1 MNSHHESLADLLDR
15 LTAPAQ
21 LYDKLPDQAVRCFAC
36 AHRCLIREGR
46 RGICQVRFNAGGVLY
61 APHGYAAGIQSD
73 PIEKKPFYHVL
84 PGADA
89 LTFGML
95 GCDMHC
101 DYCFPGDTSVVTQ
114 AGPKTLAQI
123 FVCTEHRQ
131 KTDDAEIGY
140 PTGAY
145 VVTASGQ
152 TRKVRAVFRHEYEGM
167 LTRIT
172 PYYLPDLRCTPD
184 HRIYATAAIDAP
196 PTPIRACDLTENH
209 WLVVPRG
216 YTFSADQVI
225 DVKKEIGHIQTP
237 YSVPWKYSQ
246 EDYKRIK
253 QLTEEGLSSNEI
265 GKIFETSGSNIRH
278 VRRRLTNR
286 LMEEVRTQVPILE
299 NGSIRF
305 PNERRPGIH
314 TYIPFN
320 TAMARLFGL
329 YCAEGCVVTSASRP
343 NSHTLNFSFAPEE
356 IDLAAETQKLL
367 KTTFGIQAQVV
378 QRDTTIGIAI
388 GKASLALLCKALAG
402 AKSADKRVPEHLFQA
417 PCEVVQA
424 FLDAYVEGDGH
435 RYKNGKISITTVSEE
450 MAYGTAWLALKLG
463 HLPSIYVN
471 ERPSMGEIEGRA
483 VQQAPK
489 QFVVVWY
496 ENAKIKRKMVEQT
509 DCFLVPI
516 RSITSEP
523 HNGPVYNL
531 EVEEEHNFLA
541 NFFLVCNC
549 QNWLTSQ
556 ALRHDAAGVRPTR
569 VSAAQLIG
577 LAQQAGAKAMVSSY
591 NEPLITTEWAV
602 EVFQQARAHDLICG
616 FVSNGNATA
625 EALDYLRPWA
635 QCYKIDLKTMQDR
648 NYRQLGAVLQH
659 ILDGIRMVHER
670 GFWLEIV
677 TLLVPGFNDAEAELR
692 DLAGFIAAVS
702 PDIPWH
708 VTAFH
713 PDYQMTGQ
721 RATTARDLLRAAV
734 IGKEAGLH
742 FVYAGNLP
750 GQIGDF
756 AHTFCPGCGQVLIE
770 RTGFQIRSYR
780 LTPAGTCPA
789 CAAVIPGI
797 WP

>member
-1 MNSHHESLADLLDR
+1 MNAHHLSLADRLDQ
-15 LTAPAQ
+15 LTTPAQ
-21 LYDKLPDQAVRCFAC
+21 LYDKLPDSAVRCYAC

-101 DYCFPGDTSVVTQ
+101 DY
-114 AGPKTLAQI
+114 
-123 FVCTEHRQ
+123 
-131 KTDDAEIGY
+131 
-140 PTGAY
+140 
-145 VVTASGQ
+145 
-152 TRKVRAVFRHEYEGM
+152 
-167 LTRIT
+167 
-172 PYYLPDLRCTPD
+172 
-184 HRIYATAAIDAP
+184 
-196 PTPIRACDLTENH
+196 
-209 WLVVPRG
+209 
-216 YTFSADQVI
+216 
-225 DVKKEIGHIQTP
+225 
-237 YSVPWKYSQ
+237 
-246 EDYKRIK
+246 
-253 QLTEEGLSSNEI
+253 
-265 GKIFETSGSNIRH
+265 
-278 VRRRLTNR
+278 
-286 LMEEVRTQVPILE
+286 
-299 NGSIRF
+299 
-305 PNERRPGIH
+305 
-314 TYIPFN
+314 
-320 TAMARLFGL
+320 
-329 YCAEGCVVTSASRP
+329 
-343 NSHTLNFSFAPEE
+343 
-356 IDLAAETQKLL
+356 
-367 KTTFGIQAQVV
+367 
-378 QRDTTIGIAI
+378 
-388 GKASLALLCKALAG
+388 
-402 AKSADKRVPEHLFQA
+402 
-417 PCEVVQA
+417 
-424 FLDAYVEGDGH
+424 
-435 RYKNGKISITTVSEE
+435 
-450 MAYGTAWLALKLG
+450 
-463 HLPSIYVN
+463 
-471 ERPSMGEIEGRA
+471 
-483 VQQAPK
+483 
-489 QFVVVWY
+489 
-496 ENAKIKRKMVEQT
+496 
-509 DCFLVPI
+509 
-516 RSITSEP
+516 
-523 HNGPVYNL
+523 
-531 EVEEEHNFLA
+531 
-541 NFFLVCNC
+541 C

-677 TLLVPGFNDAEAELR
+677 TLLVPGFNDTEAELR
-692 DLAGFIAAVS
+692 DLARFIAAVS
-702 PDIPWH
+702 PNIPWH

-721 RATTARDLLRAAV
+721 RATTARDLLHAAA

-770 RTGFQIRSYR
+770 RRGFQIRSYR